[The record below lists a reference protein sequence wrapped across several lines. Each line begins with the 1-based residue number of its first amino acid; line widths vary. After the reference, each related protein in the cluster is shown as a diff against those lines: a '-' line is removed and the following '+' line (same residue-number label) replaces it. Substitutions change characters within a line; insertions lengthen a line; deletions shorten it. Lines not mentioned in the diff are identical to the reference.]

1 MKRLRL
7 FLALLWVLST
17 GLAIPKVEFT
27 RLTLAGRNVQSIKLY
42 GAEYASQV
50 TMSGLLSIQ
59 RDGQVVRIQGLGH
72 TMLLPIDMDQLRAT
86 TDFNTVQL
94 DTKRVQARTAT
105 WVNGNLY
112 LPLDTIARGL
122 GAKYKPGSF
131 TVGLP
136 TLNSV
141 SSRAGKTSD
150 RLVLDLN
157 RDVEVVDEIR
167 GTQLRVILKNTKGEV
182 KRYATRGAFVPSVQV
197 NREGNNTVLSL
208 TMPQN
213 SGYRV
218 YPVVRP
224 GGARIVIDVGP
235 GIPGSFPAIMERIG
249 KPLIVIDPEKIEG
262 MGKDVT
268 LEVARRAAQ
277 MLNKAGWQVKL
288 TRSNNRILKVNEK
301 QYLAR
306 QSDVYLVI
314 TMGKF
319 PNSARNGVTVYEH
332 VGASPS
338 VFIRNIRKG
347 TNKPPFASL
356 AVGNTGGTK
365 RLAELMR
372 GELKTGGITARKESM
387 QGLIVLNEAPQASL
401 MLEVGWLGNAQDRA
415 NLATDEHVQ
424 ALSVGVARSVA
435 TYLTARANNASRVN
449 GASGSER

>member
-1 MKRLRL
+1 MLMMP
-7 FLALLWVLST
+7 AA
-17 GLAIPKVEFT
+17 LAIPKVEFT

-42 GAEYASQV
+42 GAEYASRI
-50 TMSGLLSIQ
+50 TMTRLLEIRLDGGL
-59 RDGQVVRIQGLGH
+59 VRIKGLGH

-86 TDFNTVQL
+86 TDYNTVQL
-94 DTKRVQARTAT
+94 DTERVKARTAT

-112 LPLDTIARGL
+112 LPLDTLARGL
-122 GAKYKPGSF
+122 GAEYKPGKF
-131 TVGLP
+131 VVGMP
-136 TLNSV
+136 TLKGV
-141 SSRAGKTSD
+141 SSRSGKTSD

-182 KRYATRGAFVPSVQV
+182 KRYTTRGAFVPTMRVG
-197 NREGNNTVLSL
+197 REGNDTVVSL

-235 GIPGSFPAIMERIG
+235 GIPGSFPEIMERIG
-249 KPLIVIDPEKIEG
+249 KPLIVIDPEKINE

-268 LEVARRAAQ
+268 LEIARRAAQ

-288 TRSNNRILKVNEK
+288 TRSNNRALKVNEK

-319 PNSARNGVTVYEH
+319 PNASRNGVTVYEH
-332 VGASPS
+332 IGSSPS
-338 VFIRNIRKG
+338 TFIRNIRKG
-347 TNKPPFASL
+347 TKKPPFASL

-372 GELKTGGITARKESM
+372 GELKTGGITARKENSS
-387 QGLIVLNEAPQASL
+387 GLIVLNEAPQASL
-401 MLEVGWLGNAQDRA
+401 ILEIGWLGNAQDRA

-435 TYLTARANNASRVN
+435 TYLTARANNASQVN
-449 GASGSER
+449 GSTGSER